1 MDNGIVTENTVQL
14 FVSGRFGEVVQEH
27 LLKCRDDVQCW
38 AVSDDRLR
46 ALLSFPRPAKM
57 LAFVAWRPD
66 PSRCELLDRIAHNSE
81 LPFVPLTIDTGK
93 LQLGPVVVPGRGP
106 CWTCWAQRS
115 RENSAWPIAREALL
129 DFYDT
134 HPKVDR
140 RVSNHRCGRCL
151 KNGAGDHFPR
161 QRTRS
166 SRPCLAIRFITRQIH
181 TFTVVGR
188 HDCQRCGLHRSPQ
201 TRSIDFISQE
211 LTWLWKEQAVIRRQ
225 GAPPIRFSLGGQ

>member
-1 MDNGIVTENTVQL
+1 MTVDNGIVTENTVQL

-134 HPKVDR
+134 HPESGPEGYIETIAAVAASKMAQAITSLD
-140 RVSNHRCGRCL
+140 SGH
-151 KNGAGDHFPR
+151 A
-161 QRTRS
+161 
-166 SRPCLAIRFITRQIH
+166 RPGLVWQFDLVTRQIH

-211 LTWLWKEQAVIRRQ
+211 LTWLWKER
-225 GAPPIRFSLGGQ
+225 PS